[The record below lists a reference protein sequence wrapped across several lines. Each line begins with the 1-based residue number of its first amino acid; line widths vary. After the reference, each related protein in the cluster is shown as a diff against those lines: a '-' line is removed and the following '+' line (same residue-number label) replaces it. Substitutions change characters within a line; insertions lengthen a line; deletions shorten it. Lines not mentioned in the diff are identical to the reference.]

1 MALTPLGWGISP
13 WADPRW
19 WAEQQIKVMTATAT
33 YVARVAQACTGAAAV
48 AAGEADLP
56 APERLVT
63 EPVVTEPPV
72 AEPPVPELPVA
83 GWDELSLGSI
93 RARLSRLSE
102 ADLAQLLHYEERHGG
117 RPAVVSMLTNRLA
130 KIRLA

>member
-1 MALTPLGWGISP
+1 MAPTPLGWGINP

-33 YVARVAQACTGAAAV
+33 YMARVAQACAGAAAG
-48 AAGEADLP
+48 AAGQAEL
-56 APERLVT
+56 
-63 EPVVTEPPV
+63 PV
-72 AEPPVPELPVA
+72 AEPVAGLPVA
-83 GWDELSLGSI
+83 GWDQLSLGSI

-117 RPAVVSMLTNRLA
+117 RPAVVSMLANRLA

>member
-33 YVARVAQACTGAAAV
+33 YMARVAQACAGAAAV
-48 AAGEADLP
+48 AAGQAELP
-56 APERLVT
+56 AEAVPAEAVPA
-63 EPVVTEPPV
+63 EPVPAEPV
-72 AEPPVPELPVA
+72 AGLPVA

-102 ADLAQLLHYEERHGG
+102 ADLAQLLHHEERHGG
-117 RPAVVSMLTNRLA
+117 RPAVVSMLANRLA